1 MNNKSSILAFRQTT
15 LGEIARKDGHGIV
28 DGPFGSNLRASEYV
42 SYGIP
47 VIRGSNLSLGL
58 ERFHTNDYVFVSKET
73 ANRLNRSL
81 CQPDDIIFT
90 KKGTLGQTGIVPR
103 TEPYKIFLLSS
114 NQMKLSVD
122 IKIANPLFVY
132 YYVSSPANRERI
144 IREAMTTGVPKINL
158 EYLRRFPISLPPL
171 PTQKKIASILS
182 AYDDLIENNTRRIKI
197 LEEMAQTLYHEW
209 FVKFRFPGHEQ
220 TKMVDSELGLIPEG
234 WEVVSIGELI
244 NRGILKNNQD
254 GNHGEKHPKA
264 NDYVAN
270 GVPFI
275 MAKDIINNILDLENC
290 NFISYDQAK
299 SLRVGFAE
307 SGDVLI
313 THKATMGR
321 VAIVPQVKDFIVLS
335 PQVTYFRIA
344 DKRLLNSSFIYCTF
358 NSDRI
363 QNILIT
369 QSEQS
374 TRKFMGI
381 TEQRKIKIIYPN
393 LELIQKFGEV
403 VGEILQLKQCL
414 HSKNTKL
421 KLSRDLLLP
430 KLISGEIDVEH
441 LDITTEDIAA

>member
-1 MNNKSSILAFRQTT
+1 
-15 LGEIARKDGHGIV
+15 
-28 DGPFGSNLRASEYV
+28 
-42 SYGIP
+42 
-47 VIRGSNLSLGL
+47 
-58 ERFHTNDYVFVSKET
+58 
-73 ANRLNRSL
+73 
-81 CQPDDIIFT
+81 
-90 KKGTLGQTGIVPR
+90 
-103 TEPYKIFLLSS
+103 
-114 NQMKLSVD
+114 
-122 IKIANPLFVY
+122 
-132 YYVSSPANRERI
+132 
-144 IREAMTTGVPKINL
+144 
-158 EYLRRFPISLPPL
+158 
-171 PTQKKIASILS
+171 
-182 AYDDLIENNTRRIKI
+182 
-197 LEEMAQTLYHEW
+197 
-209 FVKFRFPGHEQ
+209 
-220 TKMVDSELGLIPEG
+220 
-234 WEVVSIGELI
+234 
-244 NRGILKNNQD
+244 
-254 GNHGEKHPKA
+254 
-264 NDYVAN
+264 
-270 GVPFI
+270 